1 MAEKKNEIITMS
13 LKNEDRDLNRLNVSA
28 SGTPAP
34 DMNAANAGASNAA
47 AAAADDAKLI
57 EDAVVRE
64 ESTEDAPD
72 DVRPFE
78 INVANR
84 VKRLPPYLFAE
95 LNAMKYEKRRNG
107 FDVVDLGM
115 GSPTDPPDPL
125 VVDKLVETLKNP
137 KVHGYGAARGI
148 MNLRRDVAA
157 RYLKYYGVR
166 LNPETEVM
174 ATLGSKDALSHTI
187 LALCGPG
194 DLAIVPAPYF
204 PAHLYA
210 VMLAGGETL
219 ALDVTNP
226 DRLLSEIAYACERF
240 YPKPKLALVNFPH
253 NPTATVVD
261 RSFYVELVRLAK
273 KYGFM
278 VLSDLA
284 YADIVF
290 DGYETPSF
298 LSVPGAIDVGVEMT
312 TMSKSYSMAGW
323 RIGFCCGNS
332 EIVRALATIK
342 TYYDYGAF
350 KPLQIAATHAIRD
363 LDSYVNGMAKIY
375 ERRRDVLCDCLER
388 IGWEVNRPKASMF
401 VWQKIPEQYLKDCNT
416 FEFAMRLLRDAN
428 VVVSP
433 GSAFG
438 PQGEGYLRLAVVE
451 KEERLRQAVRQI
463 ARALNAD

>member
-1 MAEKKNEIITMS
+1 MS
-13 LKNEDRDLNRLNVSA
+13 QFEEQKQEDER
-28 SGTPAP
+28 
-34 DMNAANAGASNAA
+34 
-47 AAAADDAKLI
+47 I
-57 EDAVVRE
+57 
-64 ESTEDAPD
+64 ESTENLVNVSLEAVAANRESLEATDDAPD
-72 DVRPFE
+72 DARPFE
-78 INVANR
+78 INVADR
-84 VKRLPPYLFAE
+84 IKKLPPYLFAE
-95 LNAMKYEKRRNG
+95 LNALKYAKRREG
-107 FDVVDLGM
+107 ADVVDLGM
-115 GSPTDPPDPL
+115 GSPTDPPAQS
-125 VVDKLVETLKNP
+125 VIDKLAEAVKNP
-137 KVHGYGAARGI
+137 KVHRYGASRGI
-148 MNLRRDVAA
+148 KNLRAEMAA

-166 LNPETEVM
+166 LNPDTEIM

-194 DLAIVPAPYF
+194 DLAIVPSPYF

-219 ALDVTNP
+219 AIDVRNP
-226 DRLLSEIAYACERF
+226 ERLLSEVAYACERF
-240 YPKPKLALVNFPH
+240 LPRPKLMIVNFPH

-261 RSFYVELVRLAK
+261 QEFYVDLVRLAK

-290 DGYETPSF
+290 DGYVTPSF
-298 LSVPGAIDVGVEMT
+298 LAVPGAKDVGVEMT

-323 RIGFCCGNS
+323 RIGYCCGNS

-350 KPLQIAATHAIRD
+350 MPLQIAGIVALREQDA
-363 LDSYVNGMAKIY
+363 YVSHMAKVY
-375 ERRRDVLCDCLER
+375 EHRRNVLCDALER
-388 IGWEVNRPKASMF
+388 IGWEVERPKASMF
-401 VWQKIPEQYLKDCNT
+401 VWQKIPEKYLKGSTT
-416 FEFAMRLLRDAN
+416 FDFAMKLLAEAN

-438 PQGEGYLRLAVVE
+438 PLGEGYLRLAVVE

-463 ARALNAD
+463 AHALD

>member
-1 MAEKKNEIITMS
+1 MS
-13 LKNEDRDLNRLNVSA
+13 QFEEQKQEDER
-28 SGTPAP
+28 
-34 DMNAANAGASNAA
+34 
-47 AAAADDAKLI
+47 I
-57 EDAVVRE
+57 
-64 ESTEDAPD
+64 ESTENLVNVSLEAVAANRESLEATDDAPD
-72 DVRPFE
+72 DARPFE
-78 INVANR
+78 INVADR
-84 VKRLPPYLFAE
+84 IKKLPPYLFAE
-95 LNAMKYEKRRNG
+95 LNALKYAKRREG
-107 FDVVDLGM
+107 ADVVDLGM
-115 GSPTDPPDPL
+115 GSPTDPPAQS
-125 VVDKLVETLKNP
+125 VIDKLAEAVKNP
-137 KVHGYGAARGI
+137 KVHRYGASRGI
-148 MNLRRDVAA
+148 KNLRAEMAA

-166 LNPETEVM
+166 LNPDTEVM

-194 DLAIVPAPYF
+194 DLAIVPSPYF

-219 ALDVTNP
+219 AIDVRNP
-226 DRLLSEIAYACERF
+226 ERLLSEVAYACERF
-240 YPKPKLALVNFPH
+240 LPRPKLMIVNFPH

-261 RSFYVELVRLAK
+261 QEFYVDLVRLAK

-290 DGYETPSF
+290 DGYVTPSF
-298 LSVPGAIDVGVEMT
+298 LAVPGAKDVGVEMT

-323 RIGFCCGNS
+323 RIGYCCGNS

-350 KPLQIAATHAIRD
+350 MPLQIAGIVALREQDA
-363 LDSYVNGMAKIY
+363 YVSHMAKVY
-375 ERRRDVLCDCLER
+375 EHRRNVLCDALER
-388 IGWEVNRPKASMF
+388 IGWEVERPKASMF
-401 VWQKIPEQYLKDCNT
+401 VWQKIPEKYLKGSTT
-416 FEFAMRLLRDAN
+416 FDFAMKLLAEAN

-438 PQGEGYLRLAVVE
+438 PLGEGYLRLAVVE

-463 ARALNAD
+463 AHALD

>member
-1 MAEKKNEIITMS
+1 MS
-13 LKNEDRDLNRLNVSA
+13 QFEEQKQEDER
-28 SGTPAP
+28 
-34 DMNAANAGASNAA
+34 
-47 AAAADDAKLI
+47 I
-57 EDAVVRE
+57 
-64 ESTEDAPD
+64 ESTENLVNVSLEAVAANRESLEATDDAPD
-72 DVRPFE
+72 DARPFE
-78 INVANR
+78 INVADR
-84 VKRLPPYLFAE
+84 IKKLPPYLFAE
-95 LNAMKYEKRRNG
+95 LNALKYAKRREG
-107 FDVVDLGM
+107 ADVVDLGM
-115 GSPTDPPDPL
+115 GSPTDPPAQS
-125 VVDKLVETLKNP
+125 VIDKLAEAVKNP
-137 KVHGYGAARGI
+137 KVHRYGASRGI
-148 MNLRRDVAA
+148 KNLRAEMAA

-166 LNPETEVM
+166 LNPDTEVM

-194 DLAIVPAPYF
+194 DLAIVPSPYF

-219 ALDVTNP
+219 AIDVRNP
-226 DRLLSEIAYACERF
+226 ERLLSEVAYACERF
-240 YPKPKLALVNFPH
+240 LPRPKLMIVNFPH

-261 RSFYVELVRLAK
+261 QEFYVDLVRLAK

-290 DGYETPSF
+290 DGYVPPSF
-298 LSVPGAIDVGVEMT
+298 LAVPGAKDVGVEMT

-323 RIGFCCGNS
+323 RIGYCCGNS

-350 KPLQIAATHAIRD
+350 MPLQIAGIVALREQDA
-363 LDSYVNGMAKIY
+363 YVSHMAKVY
-375 ERRRDVLCDCLER
+375 EHRRNVLCDALER
-388 IGWEVNRPKASMF
+388 IGWEVERPKASMF
-401 VWQKIPEQYLKDCNT
+401 VWQKIPEKYLKGSTT
-416 FEFAMRLLRDAN
+416 FDFAMKLLAEAN

-438 PQGEGYLRLAVVE
+438 PLGEGYLRLAVVE

-463 ARALNAD
+463 AHALD

>member
-1 MAEKKNEIITMS
+1 MS
-13 LKNEDRDLNRLNVSA
+13 QFEEPKQEDER
-28 SGTPAP
+28 
-34 DMNAANAGASNAA
+34 
-47 AAAADDAKLI
+47 I
-57 EDAVVRE
+57 
-64 ESTEDAPD
+64 ESTENLVNVSLEAVAANRESLEATDDAPD
-72 DVRPFE
+72 DARPFE
-78 INVANR
+78 INVADR
-84 VKRLPPYLFAE
+84 IKKLPPYLFAE
-95 LNAMKYEKRRNG
+95 LNALKYAKRREG
-107 FDVVDLGM
+107 ADVVDLGM
-115 GSPTDPPDPL
+115 GSPTDPPAQS
-125 VVDKLVETLKNP
+125 VIDKLAEAVKNP
-137 KVHGYGAARGI
+137 KVHRYGAARGI
-148 MNLRRDVAA
+148 KNLRAEMAA

-166 LNPETEVM
+166 LNPDTEVM

-194 DLAIVPAPYF
+194 DLAIVPSPYF

-219 ALDVTNP
+219 AIDVRNP
-226 DRLLSEIAYACERF
+226 ERLLSEVAYACERF
-240 YPKPKLALVNFPH
+240 LPRPKLMIVNFPH

-261 RSFYVELVRLAK
+261 QEFYVDLVRLAK

-290 DGYETPSF
+290 DGYKTPSF
-298 LSVPGAIDVGVEMT
+298 LSVPGALDVGVEMT

-323 RIGFCCGNS
+323 RIGYCCGNS

-350 KPLQIAATHAIRD
+350 MPLQIAGIVALREQDA
-363 LDSYVNGMAKIY
+363 YVSDIAKVY
-375 ERRRDVLCDCLER
+375 ERRRNVLCDALER
-388 IGWEVNRPKASMF
+388 IGWEVVRPKASMF
-401 VWQKIPEQYLKDCNT
+401 VWQKIPEKYLKGSTT
-416 FEFAMRLLRDAN
+416 FDFAMKLLAEAN

-438 PQGEGYLRLAVVE
+438 PLGEGYLRLAVVE

-463 ARALNAD
+463 AHALD

>member
-1 MAEKKNEIITMS
+1 MS
-13 LKNEDRDLNRLNVSA
+13 QFEEPKQEDER
-28 SGTPAP
+28 
-34 DMNAANAGASNAA
+34 
-47 AAAADDAKLI
+47 I
-57 EDAVVRE
+57 
-64 ESTEDAPD
+64 ESTENLVNVSLEAVAANRESLEATDDAPD
-72 DVRPFE
+72 DARPFE
-78 INVANR
+78 INVADR
-84 VKRLPPYLFAE
+84 IKKLPPYLFAE
-95 LNAMKYEKRRNG
+95 LNALKYAKRREG
-107 FDVVDLGM
+107 ADVVDLGM
-115 GSPTDPPDPL
+115 GSPTDPPAQS
-125 VVDKLVETLKNP
+125 VIDKLAEAVKNP
-137 KVHGYGAARGI
+137 KVHRYGAARGI
-148 MNLRRDVAA
+148 KNLRAEMAA

-166 LNPETEVM
+166 LNPDTEVM

-194 DLAIVPAPYF
+194 DLAIVPSPYF

-219 ALDVTNP
+219 AIDVRNP
-226 DRLLSEIAYACERF
+226 ERLLSEVAYACERF
-240 YPKPKLALVNFPH
+240 LPRPKLMIVNFPH

-261 RSFYVELVRLAK
+261 QEFYVDLVRLAK

-290 DGYETPSF
+290 DGYVTPSF
-298 LSVPGAIDVGVEMT
+298 LAVPGAKDVGVEMT

-323 RIGFCCGNS
+323 RIGYCCGNS

-350 KPLQIAATHAIRD
+350 MPLQIAGIVALREQDA
-363 LDSYVNGMAKIY
+363 YVSDIAKVY
-375 ERRRDVLCDCLER
+375 ERRRNVLCDALER
-388 IGWEVNRPKASMF
+388 IGWEVVRPKASMF
-401 VWQKIPEQYLKDCNT
+401 VWQKIPEKYLKGSTT
-416 FEFAMRLLRDAN
+416 FDFAMKLLAEAN

-438 PQGEGYLRLAVVE
+438 PLGEGYLRLAVVE

-463 ARALNAD
+463 AHALD

>member
-1 MAEKKNEIITMS
+1 MS
-13 LKNEDRDLNRLNVSA
+13 QFEEQKQEDER
-28 SGTPAP
+28 
-34 DMNAANAGASNAA
+34 
-47 AAAADDAKLI
+47 I
-57 EDAVVRE
+57 
-64 ESTEDAPD
+64 ESTENLVNVSLEAVAANRESLEATDDAPD
-72 DVRPFE
+72 DARPFE
-78 INVANR
+78 INVADR
-84 VKRLPPYLFAE
+84 IKKLPPYLFAE
-95 LNAMKYEKRRNG
+95 LNALKYAKRREG
-107 FDVVDLGM
+107 ADVVDLGM
-115 GSPTDPPDPL
+115 GSPTDPPAQS
-125 VVDKLVETLKNP
+125 VIDKLAEAVKNP
-137 KVHGYGAARGI
+137 KVHRYGASRGI
-148 MNLRRDVAA
+148 KNLRAEMAA

-166 LNPETEVM
+166 LNPDTEIM

-194 DLAIVPAPYF
+194 DLAIVPSPYF

-219 ALDVTNP
+219 AIDVRNP
-226 DRLLSEIAYACERF
+226 ERLLSEVAYACERF
-240 YPKPKLALVNFPH
+240 LPRPKLMIVNFPH

-261 RSFYVELVRLAK
+261 QEFYVDLVRLAK

-290 DGYETPSF
+290 DGYVTPSF
-298 LSVPGAIDVGVEMT
+298 LAVPGAKDVGVEMT

-323 RIGFCCGNS
+323 RIGYCCGNS

-350 KPLQIAATHAIRD
+350 MPLQIAGIVALREQDA
-363 LDSYVNGMAKIY
+363 YVSHMAKVY
-375 ERRRDVLCDCLER
+375 EHRRNVLCDALER
-388 IGWEVNRPKASMF
+388 IGWEVVRPKASMF
-401 VWQKIPEQYLKDCNT
+401 VWQKIPEKYLKGSTT
-416 FEFAMRLLRDAN
+416 FDFAMKLLAEAN

-438 PQGEGYLRLAVVE
+438 PLGEGYLRLAVVE

-463 ARALNAD
+463 AHALD

>member
-1 MAEKKNEIITMS
+1 MS
-13 LKNEDRDLNRLNVSA
+13 QFEEQKQEDER
-28 SGTPAP
+28 
-34 DMNAANAGASNAA
+34 
-47 AAAADDAKLI
+47 I
-57 EDAVVRE
+57 
-64 ESTEDAPD
+64 ESTENLVNVSLEAVAANRESLEATDDAPD
-72 DVRPFE
+72 DARPFE
-78 INVANR
+78 INVADR
-84 VKRLPPYLFAE
+84 IKKLPPYLFAE
-95 LNAMKYEKRRNG
+95 LNALKYAKRREG
-107 FDVVDLGM
+107 ADVVDLGM
-115 GSPTDPPDPL
+115 GSPTDPPAQS
-125 VVDKLVETLKNP
+125 VIDKLAEAVKNP
-137 KVHGYGAARGI
+137 KVHRYGASRGI
-148 MNLRRDVAA
+148 KNLRAEMAA

-166 LNPETEVM
+166 LNPDTEVM

-194 DLAIVPAPYF
+194 DLAIVPSPYF

-219 ALDVTNP
+219 AIDVRNP
-226 DRLLSEIAYACERF
+226 ERLLSEVAYACERF
-240 YPKPKLALVNFPH
+240 LPRPKLMIVNFPH

-261 RSFYVELVRLAK
+261 QEFYVDLVRLAK

-290 DGYETPSF
+290 DGYVTPSF
-298 LSVPGAIDVGVEMT
+298 LAVPGAKDVGVEMT

-323 RIGFCCGNS
+323 RIGYCCGNS

-350 KPLQIAATHAIRD
+350 MPLQIAGIVALREQDA
-363 LDSYVNGMAKIY
+363 YVSHMAKVY
-375 ERRRDVLCDCLER
+375 EHRRNVLCDALER
-388 IGWEVNRPKASMF
+388 IGWEVVRPKASMF
-401 VWQKIPEQYLKDCNT
+401 VWQKIPEKYLKGSTT
-416 FEFAMRLLRDAN
+416 FDFAMKLLAEAN

-438 PQGEGYLRLAVVE
+438 PLGEGYLRLAVVE

-463 ARALNAD
+463 AHALD